1 MLEAARTELRRRR
14 SRPAVAGVTAPS
26 PPGLP
31 LVGHAGFLVRN
42 RLEHLLKLT
51 VELGDVVR
59 LDLPGLTAHLCAHPD
74 HVERVLVGE
83 HRLFTKKTRGYD
95 KLRQFLGNGLVTS
108 EGSFWMRQRRIAQ
121 PAFAKR
127 RIQGFGDTMVRC
139 TEDMFAVWDRAAETG
154 EARDIHA
161 DMMHLTLRIAS
172 LTLLSSDPSAKADAV
187 GSALDVMLHEAN
199 DRINSLV
206 DIPDWLPTPRN
217 RRYHLARKTLDDI
230 VMGMIADRRRGEA
243 KDDLLQML
251 LEARDE
257 ETGEGMNDIQLRDEA
272 MTMFLAGHETTANAL
287 TWSLL
292 LLSRYP
298 QTARKLADEAGDLL
312 GDRSATAADLPK
324 LEQARRAL
332 SESMRLYPPVWVI
345 GRSPSEDVRFDGYP
359 APRGSLLFISP
370 YVTQRHP
377 KFWEDPEGFD
387 PDRFAPEKQKAMHRF
402 QYFPFSAGPRMC
414 IGTGFA
420 MMEGQ
425 LLLATMMRRYRFDVQ
440 PGHPIEPEPLI
451 TLRPKYGLKV
461 RVHRR

>member
-1 MLEAARTELRRRR
+1 
-14 SRPAVAGVTAPS
+14 
-26 PPGLP
+26 
-31 LVGHAGFLVRN
+31 
-42 RLEHLLKLT
+42 
-51 VELGDVVR
+51 
-59 LDLPGLTAHLCAHPD
+59 
-74 HVERVLVGE
+74 
-83 HRLFTKKTRGYD
+83 
-95 KLRQFLGNGLVTS
+95 
-108 EGSFWMRQRRIAQ
+108 
-121 PAFAKR
+121 
-127 RIQGFGDTMVRC
+127 
-139 TEDMFAVWDRAAETG
+139 
-154 EARDIHA
+154 
-161 DMMHLTLRIAS
+161 
-172 LTLLSSDPSAKADAV
+172 
-187 GSALDVMLHEAN
+187 
-199 DRINSLV
+199 
-206 DIPDWLPTPRN
+206 
-217 RRYHLARKTLDDI
+217 
-230 VMGMIADRRRGEA
+230 MIADRRRGEA

-257 ETGEGMNDIQLRDEA
+257 ETGEGMDDIQLRDEA

-298 QTARKLADEAGDLL
+298 QTARKLADEAGDVL

-324 LEQARRAL
+324 LEHARRAL

-359 APRGSLLFISP
+359 VPRGSLIFISP

-414 IGTGFA
+414 IGMGFA

-451 TLRPKYGLKV
+451 TLRPKYGLSV